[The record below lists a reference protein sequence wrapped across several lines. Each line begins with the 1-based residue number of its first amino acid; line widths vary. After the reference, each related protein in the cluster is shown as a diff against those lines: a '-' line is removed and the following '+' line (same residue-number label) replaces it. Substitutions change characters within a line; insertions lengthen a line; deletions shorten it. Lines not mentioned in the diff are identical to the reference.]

1 MSVCECVCV
10 CVCVCE
16 CVSTRGGGGGW
27 GREGGGVRSPELQ
40 LSIAQGII
48 TLDSAT
54 GRRETAGRIFIE
66 EIRI

>member
-1 MSVCECVCV
+1 V
-10 CVCVCE
+10 
-16 CVSTRGGGGGW
+16 RGGGW